1 MHINKQDR
9 RRIARVDKN
18 SLKKAS
24 RDYNWWVRWIK
35 EQKLHTS

>member
-1 MHINKQDR
+1 MHINEQDR

-18 SLKKAS
+18 SLKKVS

-35 EQKLHTS
+35 EQKLYTS